1 MQSLVGK
8 WLLNALGCSFLLV
21 SSALGQSS
29 LPVLQSELIHKPLYL
44 KGLWK
49 ANKLKFNSAGVTTTP
64 GGDTPFTLAGIDVG
78 DVEFEGNGLVITGS
92 RMGIEFLPGL
102 PRMALHQDVRIEIQ
116 GTPATDFGPALAKI
130 FAKDLA
136 GLVPE
141 MPSFWQPIARK
152 YFLTPPQPAPPG
164 MSLDPAPQ
172 DEQPDTLPV
181 LLTNVPAVPN
191 DSARALGYRGVT
203 RIRLQ
208 VNPDG
213 TPTNLRIVTACGMG
227 LDEQAVAAV
236 SQYRYK
242 PATLDGKPV
251 QAEVV
256 AVVKF
261 QGY

>member
-1 MQSLVGK
+1 MGK
-8 WLLNALGCSFLLV
+8 RLLYLLGCSVLLATT
-21 SSALGQSS
+21 ALGQSS
-29 LPVLQSELIHKPLYL
+29 LPVLQSNLIHKPLYL

-49 ANKLKFNSAGVTTTP
+49 TNKLKFNSAGVTTTP
-64 GGDTPFTLAGIDVG
+64 GGDAPFTLSGVDVNY
-78 DVEFEGNGLVITGS
+78 VEFEGNGLVLTGT

-116 GTPATDFGPALAKI
+116 GTPGTDFGPALDKI

-136 GLVPE
+136 GLQPG

-164 MSLDPAPQ
+164 MSLDPTPK

-181 LLTNVPAVPN
+181 LTSEVPAVPN
-191 DSARALGYRGVT
+191 DSARALGYRGVS
-203 RIRLQ
+203 RIRLL
-208 VNPDG
+208 VSADG

-236 SQYRYK
+236 AQYHYK

-251 QAEVV
+251 PAEVV